1 MNILTQTEDQYKKSA
16 VLDIRSGDTVAVHQ
30 LIKEGTKERLQI
42 FEGLVIRVDRRR
54 SLTYRITVRKI
65 TSGVA
70 AEKGFMMH
78 SPNISKVVILKRAKV
93 RRNYISYIRHL
104 TGKSSRLKPRDFDK
118 KTANQLPTTKVKTP
132 TVKKTSTKVSKDK
145 DAVKTT
151 QEQTKNQKSIPKE
164 PPPKPSSTR
173 S

>member
-1 MNILTQTEDQYKKSA
+1 MNILTQIEARYKKAA
-16 VLDIRSGDTVAVHQ
+16 VLDVRSGDTVAVNQ
-30 LIKEGTKERLQI
+30 LIKEGAKERLQI

-65 TSGVA
+65 TSGIAV
-70 AEKGFMMH
+70 EKGFMMH

-118 KTANQLPTTKVKTP
+118 KAANQLPKTKVKART
-132 TVKKTSTKVSKDK
+132 TKKNPAKVDQEKGSD
-145 DAVKTT
+145 KTT
-151 QEQTKNQKSIPKE
+151 KESTTKLDLTKG
-164 PPPKPSSTR
+164 
-173 S
+173 